1 MPPQFEILSDEFQ
14 RIVRPSAGIELV
26 ADRMIFT
33 EGTTW
38 VPDRNMVIWSDF
50 FNNRI
55 MQWSESGG
63 IDVFRQPSN
72 RVNGNTI
79 DLEGR
84 VVSCETS
91 GRKVV
96 REEPDGTITI
106 VAERYEGGRFTSPN
120 DVVVKSDG
128 SIWFTD
134 PDYGIL
140 VPGIGDGEMPEQDRN
155 RVYRVDPDTGQ
166 VESACEEFDKPNG
179 LAFSPDESVLYIA
192 DSGRTHGE
200 FRNHHVMT
208 FDVVDGGARIEN
220 PAVLAVVDPGVPDGN
235 ACGYQ
240 RQPLRCGGRRCTGVF
255 VERGPIGQNL
265 HTRRRD
271 QLRVWHVRLPDAF
284 HRRYRVRVEG
294 PVGRRG
300 SSTEVAGTRI
310 SGSAPRSRN
319 STAPPDIRHF
329 ET

>member
-14 RIVRPSAGIELV
+14 RIVRQSGGLELV
-26 ADRMIFT
+26 ADGMIFS

-38 VPDRNMVIWSDF
+38 VSDRNMVIWSDF

-63 IDVFRQPSN
+63 TDVFRQPSN
-72 RVNGNTI
+72 QVNGNAI

-84 VVSCETS
+84 VVSCETY

-96 REEPDGTITI
+96 REEPDGTLTT
-106 VAERYEGGRFTSPN
+106 VANRYEGGRFTSPN

-140 VPGIGDGEMPEQDRN
+140 VPNLGDGEMPEQDRN
-155 RVYRVDPDTGQ
+155 RVYRVDPATGQ
-166 VESACEEFDKPNG
+166 VDSACEDFDKPNG

-200 FRNHHVMT
+200 FRNHHVMR
-208 FDVVDGGARIEN
+208 FDVVDGGTRIEN
-220 PAVLAVVDPGVPDGN
+220 PAVLAVVDPLVPDGMRVDTDGN
-235 ACGYQ
+235 LYVAAGDGVQVFSPDGDLLGKILTPDVVTNCAFGMSDYQ
-240 RQPLRCGGRRCTGVF
+240 TLFIAATECVWKLRLEAQGAVRR
-255 VERGPIGQNL
+255 
-265 HTRRRD
+265 
-271 QLRVWHVRLPDAF
+271 
-284 HRRYRVRVEG
+284 
-294 PVGRRG
+294 
-300 SSTEVAGTRI
+300 
-310 SGSAPRSRN
+310 
-319 STAPPDIRHF
+319 
-329 ET
+329 

>member
-14 RIVRPSAGIELV
+14 RIVRPSGGIELV
-26 ADRMIFT
+26 AEGMIFT

-38 VPDRNMVIWSDF
+38 VPDRDMVIWSDF

-84 VVSCETS
+84 VVSCETT

-96 REEPDGTITI
+96 REELDGTITT
-106 VAERYEGGRFTSPN
+106 VADRYDGGRFTSPN

-134 PDYGIL
+134 PSYGIL
-140 VPGIGDGEMPEQDRN
+140 VPGIGDGEMPEQERD
-155 RVYRVDPDTGQ
+155 RVYRVDPETGQ
-166 VESACEEFDKPNG
+166 VDSVCEDFDKPNG
-179 LAFSPDESVLYIA
+179 LAFSPNESLLYIA

-200 FRNHHVMT
+200 FRNHLVMR
-208 FDVVDGGARIEN
+208 FDVSDGGASIEN
-220 PAVLAVVDPGVPDGN
+220 PAVLAVVDPGVPDGMRVDTDGN
-235 ACGYQ
+235 LYVAAGDGVQVFSPSGDLLGKILTPDVVTNCAFGMPDYQ
-240 RQPLRCGGRRCTGVF
+240 TLFIAATEC
-255 VERGPIGQNL
+255 
-265 HTRRRD
+265 
-271 QLRVWHVRLPDAF
+271 VWKVRLDA
-284 HRRYRVRVEG
+284 
-294 PVGRRG
+294 
-300 SSTEVAGTRI
+300 AGAVQR
-310 SGSAPRSRN
+310 
-319 STAPPDIRHF
+319 
-329 ET
+329 

>member
-14 RIVRPSAGIELV
+14 CIVRPSGGIELV
-26 ADRMIFT
+26 ADGMIFT

-38 VPDRNMVIWSDF
+38 VPDREMVIWSDF

-84 VVSCETS
+84 VVSCETT

-96 REEPDGTITI
+96 REELDGTIAT
-106 VAERYEGGRFTSPN
+106 VADRYDGGRFTSPN

-134 PDYGIL
+134 PSYGIL
-140 VPGIGDGEMPEQDRN
+140 VPGIGDGEMPEQERD
-155 RVYRVDPDTGQ
+155 RVYRVDPETGQ
-166 VESACEEFDKPNG
+166 VDSVCEDFDKPNG
-179 LAFSPDESVLYIA
+179 LAFSPNESLLYIA

-200 FRNHHVMT
+200 FRNHLVMR
-208 FDVVDGGARIEN
+208 FDVSDGGASIEN
-220 PAVLAVVDPGVPDGN
+220 PAVLAVVDPGVPDGMRVDTDGN
-235 ACGYQ
+235 LYVAAGDGVQVFSPSGDLLGKILTPDVVTNCAFGMPDYQ
-240 RQPLRCGGRRCTGVF
+240 TLFIAATEC
-255 VERGPIGQNL
+255 
-265 HTRRRD
+265 
-271 QLRVWHVRLPDAF
+271 VWKVRLDA
-284 HRRYRVRVEG
+284 
-294 PVGRRG
+294 
-300 SSTEVAGTRI
+300 AGAVQR
-310 SGSAPRSRN
+310 
-319 STAPPDIRHF
+319 
-329 ET
+329 

>member
-14 RIVRPSAGIELV
+14 RIVRPSGGIELV
-26 ADRMIFT
+26 ADGMIFT

-38 VPDRNMVIWSDF
+38 VPDRDMVIWSDF

-84 VVSCETS
+84 VVSCETT

-96 REEPDGTITI
+96 REELDGTITT
-106 VAERYEGGRFTSPN
+106 VADRYDGGRFTSPN

-134 PDYGIL
+134 PSYGIL
-140 VPGIGDGEMPEQDRN
+140 VPGIGDGEMPEQERD
-155 RVYRVDPDTGQ
+155 RVYRVDPETGQ
-166 VESACEEFDKPNG
+166 VDSVCEDFDKPNG
-179 LAFSPDESVLYIA
+179 LAFSPDESLLYIA

-200 FRNHHVMT
+200 FRNHLVMR
-208 FDVVDGGARIEN
+208 FDVSDGGASIEN
-220 PAVLAVVDPGVPDGN
+220 PAVLAVVDPGVPDGMRVDTDGN
-235 ACGYQ
+235 LYVAAGDGVQVLSPSGDLLGKILTPDVVTNCAFGMPDYQ
-240 RQPLRCGGRRCTGVF
+240 TLFIAATEC
-255 VERGPIGQNL
+255 
-265 HTRRRD
+265 
-271 QLRVWHVRLPDAF
+271 VWKVHLDA
-284 HRRYRVRVEG
+284 
-294 PVGRRG
+294 
-300 SSTEVAGTRI
+300 AGAVQR
-310 SGSAPRSRN
+310 
-319 STAPPDIRHF
+319 
-329 ET
+329 

>member
-14 RIVRPSAGIELV
+14 RIVRPSSGIELV
-26 ADRMIFT
+26 ADGMIFT

-38 VPDRNMVIWSDF
+38 VSDRDMVIWSDF

-84 VVSCETS
+84 VVSCETT

-96 REEPDGTITI
+96 REELDGTITT
-106 VAERYEGGRFTSPN
+106 VADRYDGGRFTSPN

-134 PDYGIL
+134 PSYGIL
-140 VPGIGDGEMPEQDRN
+140 VPGIGDGEMPEQERD
-155 RVYRVDPDTGQ
+155 RVYRVDPETGQ
-166 VESACEEFDKPNG
+166 VDSVCEDFDKPNG
-179 LAFSPDESVLYIA
+179 LAFSPDESLLYIA

-200 FRNHHVMT
+200 FRNHLVMR
-208 FDVVDGGARIEN
+208 FDVSDGGASIEN
-220 PAVLAVVDPGVPDGN
+220 PAVLAVVDPGVPDGMRVDTDGN
-235 ACGYQ
+235 LYVAAGDGVQVFSPSGDLLGKILTPDVVTNCAFGMPDYQ
-240 RQPLRCGGRRCTGVF
+240 TLFIAATECVWKLR
-255 VERGPIGQNL
+255 L
-265 HTRRRD
+265 
-271 QLRVWHVRLPDAF
+271 DA
-284 HRRYRVRVEG
+284 
-294 PVGRRG
+294 
-300 SSTEVAGTRI
+300 AGAVQR
-310 SGSAPRSRN
+310 
-319 STAPPDIRHF
+319 
-329 ET
+329 

>member
-14 RIVRPSAGIELV
+14 RIVRPSGGIELV
-26 ADRMIFT
+26 ADGMIFT

-38 VPDRNMVIWSDF
+38 VPDRDMVIWSDF

-84 VVSCETS
+84 VVSCETT

-96 REEPDGTITI
+96 REELDGTIAT
-106 VAERYEGGRFTSPN
+106 VADRYDGGRFTSPN

-134 PDYGIL
+134 PSYGIL
-140 VPGIGDGEMPEQDRN
+140 VPGIGDGEMPEQERD
-155 RVYRVDPDTGQ
+155 RVYRVDPETGQ
-166 VESACEEFDKPNG
+166 VDSVCEDFDKPNG
-179 LAFSPDESVLYIA
+179 LAFSPDESLLYIA

-200 FRNHHVMT
+200 FRNHLVMR
-208 FDVVDGGARIEN
+208 FDVSDGGASIEN
-220 PAVLAVVDPGVPDGN
+220 PAVLAVVDPGVPDGMRVDTDGN
-235 ACGYQ
+235 LYVAAGDGVQVFSPSGDLLGKILTPDVVTNCAFGMPDYQ
-240 RQPLRCGGRRCTGVF
+240 TLFIAATEC
-255 VERGPIGQNL
+255 
-265 HTRRRD
+265 
-271 QLRVWHVRLPDAF
+271 VWKVRLDA
-284 HRRYRVRVEG
+284 
-294 PVGRRG
+294 
-300 SSTEVAGTRI
+300 AGAVQR
-310 SGSAPRSRN
+310 
-319 STAPPDIRHF
+319 
-329 ET
+329 

>member
-14 RIVRPSAGIELV
+14 RIVRHSEGLELI
-26 ADRMIFT
+26 ADGMIFT

-38 VPDRNMVIWSDF
+38 VSNRNMVIWSDF

-55 MQWSESGG
+55 MQWSESSG

-84 VVSCETS
+84 VVSCETT

-96 REEPDGTITI
+96 REEPDGTIT
-106 VAERYEGGRFTSPN
+106 VLADRYDGGRFTSPN

-140 VPGIGDGEMPEQDRN
+140 VPGIGDGEMPEQDRC
-155 RVYRVDPDTGQ
+155 RVYRIDPATGQ
-166 VESACEEFDKPNG
+166 VDSVCEDFDKPNG
-179 LAFSPDESVLYIA
+179 LAFSPDERVLYVA

-200 FRNHHVMT
+200 FRNHHVT
-208 FDVVDGGARIEN
+208 RFDVVDRGARIEN
-220 PAVLAVVDPGVPDGN
+220 PTVIAVVDPWVPDGMRVDTDGN
-235 ACGYQ
+235 LYVAAGDGVQVFSANGDLLGKILTPDVVTNCAFGMPDYQ
-240 RQPLRCGGRRCTGVF
+240 TLFIAATEC
-255 VERGPIGQNL
+255 
-265 HTRRRD
+265 
-271 QLRVWHVRLPDAF
+271 VWKVRLDAKGAV
-284 HRRYRVRVEG
+284 RR
-294 PVGRRG
+294 
-300 SSTEVAGTRI
+300 
-310 SGSAPRSRN
+310 
-319 STAPPDIRHF
+319 
-329 ET
+329 

>member
-14 RIVRPSAGIELV
+14 RIVRPSGGIELV
-26 ADRMIFT
+26 ADGMIFT

-38 VPDRNMVIWSDF
+38 VPDRDMVIWSDF

-84 VVSCETS
+84 VVSCETT

-96 REEPDGTITI
+96 REELDGTITT
-106 VAERYEGGRFTSPN
+106 VADRYEGGRFTSPN

-134 PDYGIL
+134 PSYGIL
-140 VPGIGDGEMPEQDRN
+140 VPGIGDGEMPEQERD
-155 RVYRVDPDTGQ
+155 RVYRVDPETGQ
-166 VESACEEFDKPNG
+166 VDSVCEDFDKPNG
-179 LAFSPDESVLYIA
+179 LAFSPDESLLYIA

-200 FRNHHVMT
+200 FRNHLVMR
-208 FDVVDGGARIEN
+208 FDVSDGGASIEN
-220 PAVLAVVDPGVPDGN
+220 PAVLAVVDPGVPDGMRVDTDGN
-235 ACGYQ
+235 LYVAAGDGVQVLSPSGDLLGKILTPDVVTNCAFGMPDYQ
-240 RQPLRCGGRRCTGVF
+240 TLFIAATEC
-255 VERGPIGQNL
+255 
-265 HTRRRD
+265 
-271 QLRVWHVRLPDAF
+271 VWKVRLDA
-284 HRRYRVRVEG
+284 
-294 PVGRRG
+294 
-300 SSTEVAGTRI
+300 AGAVQR
-310 SGSAPRSRN
+310 
-319 STAPPDIRHF
+319 
-329 ET
+329 

>member
-14 RIVRPSAGIELV
+14 RIVRPAGGIELV
-26 ADRMIFT
+26 ADGMIFT

-38 VPDRNMVIWSDF
+38 VPDREMVIWSDF

-55 MQWSESGG
+55 MRWSESGG
-63 IDVFRQPSN
+63 VDVFRQPSN
-72 RVNGNTI
+72 RVNGNTV
-79 DLEGR
+79 DPEDR

-91 GRKVV
+91 GRRVV
-96 REEPDGTITI
+96 REEPDGTITP

-155 RVYRVDPDTGQ
+155 RLYRVDPATGQ
-166 VESACEEFDKPNG
+166 VDSMCEEFDKPNG
-179 LAFSPDESVLYIA
+179 LAFSPDETVLYVG

-208 FDVVDGGARIEN
+208 FDVVDDGARIEN
-220 PAVLAVVDPGVPDGN
+220 PSILAVVDPVVPDGMRVDTDGN
-235 ACGYQ
+235 LFVTAGDGVQVFSSGGDLLGKIHTPDVAANCAFGMSDYQ
-240 RQPLRCGGRRCTGVF
+240 TLFIAAT
-255 VERGPIGQNL
+255 ES
-265 HTRRRD
+265 
-271 QLRVWHVRLPDAF
+271 VWKVRLDA
-284 HRRYRVRVEG
+284 
-294 PVGRRG
+294 
-300 SSTEVAGTRI
+300 AGAVQR
-310 SGSAPRSRN
+310 
-319 STAPPDIRHF
+319 
-329 ET
+329 